1 MIRGV
6 VKYAP
11 LVLLVALLF
20 SVFGVR
26 SAMRLTI
33 DTDLA
38 NLIPAEYSS
47 SQALERLRDTVGGES

>member
-11 LVLLVALLF
+11 LVLLVALLL

-38 NLIPAEYSS
+38 I
-47 SQALERLRDTVGGES
+47 